1 MLTCIMCIYM
11 VITKYLYILCIS
23 DSSVFS
29 RYVQGLSVSLISQ
42 EPNFGTINTYYCLLS
57 SFYTNLTLQLYIV
70 TGLQNLCISS
80 SLVCVIILI
89 ASLVVFWVGF
99 ILRQVPPV
107 LIVSVLYV
115 LAGNSKQ
122 NTMWCLLFNVYVMSQ
137 HAAADNS
144 ILYH

>member
-1 MLTCIMCIYM
+1 M
-11 VITKYLYILCIS
+11 
-23 DSSVFS
+23 
-29 RYVQGLSVSLISQ
+29 RGLNVSLISQ
-42 EPNFGTINTYYCLLS
+42 EPLRNFVTTVYFHHIH
-57 SFYTNLTLQLYIV
+57 FHTNLTVQLYII

-115 LAGNSKQ
+115 LAGNIR
-122 NTMWCLLFNVYVMSQ
+122 LSQ
-137 HAAADNS
+137 KIED
-144 ILYH
+144 

>member
-1 MLTCIMCIYM
+1 MCVNM

-137 HAAADNS
+137 HATADNS

>member
-1 MLTCIMCIYM
+1 M

-122 NTMWCLLFNVYVMSQ
+122 NTMWCLLLFNVYVMSQ
-137 HAAADNS
+137 HSAADNS
-144 ILYH
+144 ILRH

>member
-1 MLTCIMCIYM
+1 MYFWQL
-11 VITKYLYILCIS
+11 
-23 DSSVFS
+23 SVFLICS
-29 RYVQGLSVSLISQ
+29 LIVQGLSVSLISQ

-115 LAGNSKQ
+115 LAGNSKVLGKVQTDLCFEKPKFHLKIWKQ
-122 NTMWCLLFNVYVMSQ
+122 NLGQNLKERNIKLSYIIV
-137 HAAADNS
+137 
-144 ILYH
+144 

>member
-1 MLTCIMCIYM
+1 MYFWQLN
-11 VITKYLYILCIS
+11 
-23 DSSVFS
+23 VFS
-29 RYVQGLSVSLISQ
+29 ICSLIVQGLSVSLISQ

-122 NTMWCLLFNVYVMSQ
+122 NTMWCLLLFNVYVMSQ
-137 HAAADNS
+137 HATADNS

>member
-1 MLTCIMCIYM
+1 MSVNM

-122 NTMWCLLFNVYVMSQ
+122 NTMWCLLLFNVYVMSQ
-137 HAAADNS
+137 HSAADNS
-144 ILYH
+144 ILHH